1 MLANDQASQQN
12 LEVAHSQMLWLDG
25 LMAEQGSDFIAG
37 DRDYSASMAPT
48 VAGEYTIDFSLQMPG
63 AVTAENVPV
72 HTATIVVVP
81 SAPSAPYVA

>member
-37 DRDYSASMAPT
+37 DSELHAS
-48 VAGEYTIDFSLQMPG
+48 FSGRRL
-63 AVTAENVPV
+63 NVGLGKCRAALLLGFILTKDARAWV
-72 HTATIVVVP
+72 
-81 SAPSAPYVA
+81 